1 MLIFQSCP
9 VPWNYYAY
17 GGRGKVEMDSP
28 DSVTKAHPASSGV
41 ACGLSTE
48 LFCYFHNLVISKL
61 PKVGAGSELS
71 VTAHGFSSIEVF
83 VLVLLFTGPLLLAV
97 CFSLK
102 CALST
107 LPCKCTWWRKWQ
119 KMRLWLPD
127 PNLTWAVW
135 EGPLGNLFL
144 CYFQFSLQIPRSLAK
159 TSRQP
164 SLE

>member
-1 MLIFQSCP
+1 MEI
-9 VPWNYYAY
+9 
-17 GGRGKVEMDSP
+17 DSP
-28 DSVTKAHPASSGV
+28 DSVTKAHPASSDV

-61 PKVGAGSELS
+61 PKVGTGSELS

-107 LPCKCTWWRKWQ
+107 LP
-119 KMRLWLPD
+119 
-127 PNLTWAVW
+127 
-135 EGPLGNLFL
+135 
-144 CYFQFSLQIPRSLAK
+144 LQMHLVEKVAENEIMAS
-159 TSRQP
+159 
-164 SLE
+164 